1 MSKKKKK
8 NKSKKKTKGRKYS
21 YYTFEESNN
30 PAADLRK
37 LLLQITIGLGIIIP
51 FLYTTSVFRFV
62 ALAGFVIMAHGVIS
76 LLRRSDAI
84 IFHYFP
90 TKYKKEPNPTFGD
103 KIFEH
108 IGVGLFG
115 LGLFSLIFRII
126 PLDNT
131 IEGLELFFRASG
143 IGFVLGLLIAF
154 IIKIIRPSV
163 FYDNRRR
170 LGIISGYSLGLAML
184 FATLASYINERKAND
199 TIIKKD
205 VEIVS
210 KSSNTRKKDAYY
222 IFILIEGEEE
232 RLELKKNVWDTLN
245 EGDILTLELK
255 NGYFNY
261 PFITNFEKI
270 KSGQW

>member
-8 NKSKKKTKGRKYS
+8 NKGKKKNKARKYK
-21 YYTFEESNN
+21 YYTFQESNN

-37 LLLQITIGLGIIIP
+37 LLLQITIGIGIIIP
-51 FLYTTSVFRFV
+51 FFNTTSIFRFV
-62 ALAGFVIMAHGVIS
+62 ALAGFLIAVHGIIS
-76 LLRRSDAI
+76 LVRRSDSI
-84 IFHYFP
+84 LFHYFP
-90 TKYKKEPNPTFGD
+90 TKYEHESNPTFGD

-108 IGVGLFG
+108 IGGGLFG
-115 LGLFSLIFRII
+115 IGLFSLIFRII

-131 IEGLELFFRASG
+131 IGGLELFFISSG
-143 IGFVLGLLIAF
+143 LGFVLGLLIAF
-154 IIKIIRPSV
+154 VIRIIRPSV
-163 FYDNRRR
+163 FDSNRRR
-170 LGIISGYSLGLAML
+170 MGVIGTYSLGLALL
-184 FATLASYINERKAND
+184 FASLASFINEKKASD
-199 TIIKKD
+199 TITKKD

-210 KSSNTRKKDAYY
+210 KSSNTRKKDSYY

-232 RLELKKNVWDTLN
+232 RLELKKSAWDALN
-245 EGDILTLELK
+245 EGDMLTLELK